1 MIKIRTYF
9 ICLSILFSLNAC
21 QSLETL
27 SIDYLVPA
35 EISFPS
41 NLKRIAVVNNTSAVP
56 DSNIINVPQKKE
68 PLLVNELKKST
79 TYFWGDA
86 AIATESLANGLA
98 GANYF
103 NEVVIC
109 DSALRANDVILREN
123 TLSKSEVEELCRK
136 LDVDLLISLEN
147 LQIKAV
153 RTVKFMPDWNVF
165 LATTDARV
173 FTNVK
178 AYLPKRSGAMAS
190 LVLNDSIFWEE
201 GASTETSAMAQL
213 IKDEE
218 LIRQTSDFGGT
229 IPVNKLTPSWKTS
242 QRFYYSNGSVNM
254 RDAAVYVREQE
265 WEKAFELWQK
275 EYQQS
280 KSKKVK
286 MRTALN
292 SALYYEMQDSIP
304 QAVEWAT
311 IAQNLADEVEKA
323 TTKMKEKKSIY
334 TFPNYFSISVYLSD
348 LSERMSNIAKLNMQ
362 MDRFKDD
369 F

>member
-173 FTNVK
+173 FTSVK
-178 AYLPKRSGAMAS
+178 A
-190 LVLNDSIFWEE
+190 
-201 GASTETSAMAQL
+201 
-213 IKDEE
+213 
-218 LIRQTSDFGGT
+218 
-229 IPVNKLTPSWKTS
+229 
-242 QRFYYSNGSVNM
+242 
-254 RDAAVYVREQE
+254 
-265 WEKAFELWQK
+265 
-275 EYQQS
+275 
-280 KSKKVK
+280 
-286 MRTALN
+286 
-292 SALYYEMQDSIP
+292 
-304 QAVEWAT
+304 
-311 IAQNLADEVEKA
+311 
-323 TTKMKEKKSIY
+323 
-334 TFPNYFSISVYLSD
+334 
-348 LSERMSNIAKLNMQ
+348 
-362 MDRFKDD
+362 
-369 F
+369 